1 MLESTLKEQLK
12 GIFAGLN
19 ANYTFDISISPAYES
34 RQELLDLL
42 GDVASCSDKISMQ
55 VSDGEGLEFILLK
68 DGAKTG
74 IKFRGVPNGHE
85 FTSLLLAI
93 LNSDGKGKNFPDES
107 ICNRVKALN
116 GPIHLTTYVSLTC
129 TNCPDVVQALNAM
142 TTLNPQIHHEMVDG
156 AINQAEVDALKIQG
170 VPSVFADGK
179 LIHVGR
185 GEFGELLSKLEAQ
198 YGINE
203 SLTEKTVKRY
213 DVVVVG
219 GGPAGASA
227 AIYSARKGLSVAVV
241 AERIGGQVKETVG
254 IENLISV
261 PETTGTQ
268 LADNLRLHMRQY
280 PIDLLEHRRIEKVTI
295 EGNEKVLSTAGGEIF
310 KAPLTTYVSLTC
322 TNCPDVV
329 QALNAM
335 TTLNPQIH
343 HEMVDGAINQAEV
356 DALKIQGVPSV
367 FADGKLIHVGRGE
380 FGELLSKLEAQYGI
394 NESLTE
400 KTVKRYDVVVV
411 GGGPAGASAAIYSAR
426 KGLSVAVVAER
437 IGGQVKETVGIEN
450 LISVP
455 ETTGTQLA
463 DNLRLHMRQY
473 PIDLLEHRRIE
484 KVTIEGNE
492 KVLSTAG
499 GEIFKAPAVI
509 VATGASWRKLNVPGE
524 AEYIGRGVAFCPHC
538 DGPFYK
544 GKHVAVVGG
553 GNSGIEAAI
562 DLAVICSKVTVLEF
576 MDELKADQVL
586 QEKAKSLPNV
596 EIFVSSQT
604 TEVVGNGDKV
614 TGIRTKDRKTGE
626 ERVIHLDGIFVQIG
640 LAANS
645 GVFKEIVETNRPG
658 EIVIDAHCRTNVP
671 GIYAAGDV
679 STVPFK
685 QIIISMGEG
694 AKAALSAF
702 EDRVRGV
709 LD

>member
-241 AERIGGQVKETVG
+241 AERIGG
-254 IENLISV
+254 
-261 PETTGTQ
+261 
-268 LADNLRLHMRQY
+268 
-280 PIDLLEHRRIEKVTI
+280 
-295 EGNEKVLSTAGGEIF
+295 
-310 KAPLTTYVSLTC
+310 
-322 TNCPDVV
+322 
-329 QALNAM
+329 
-335 TTLNPQIH
+335 
-343 HEMVDGAINQAEV
+343 
-356 DALKIQGVPSV
+356 
-367 FADGKLIHVGRGE
+367 
-380 FGELLSKLEAQYGI
+380 
-394 NESLTE
+394 
-400 KTVKRYDVVVV
+400 
-411 GGGPAGASAAIYSAR
+411 
-426 KGLSVAVVAER
+426 
-437 IGGQVKETVGIEN
+437 
-450 LISVP
+450 
-455 ETTGTQLA
+455 
-463 DNLRLHMRQY
+463 RLHMRQY

-562 DLAVICSKVTVLEF
+562 DLAGICSKVTVLEF

-596 EIFVSSQT
+596 EIFVRSQT